1 MIGKNLQKALGLA
14 VEELKQRR
22 HEYLTLEHV
31 LYGIAS
37 EPAGRKLIERC
48 GGSAAV
54 LRQALDHFFKTYMES
69 LPEPTKDVY
78 QTLAVQRVLD
88 NALAHVKSAGR
99 DDEIGV
105 EVGDVIAAI
114 PEEEEYSWAAYC
126 LKKQGITRLA
136 VLENLS
142 TGEDG
147 ASSEEGGTESGA
159 EGGAESVK
167 DALARYTVDLT
178 ARAREGKLD
187 PLVGRETE
195 LARSIEILARRRK
208 NNPLYVGDPG
218 TGKTAI
224 AEGLALRIASGDVPP
239 EFKDTKIYSLDLG
252 AVLAG
257 ARYRG
262 DFEGRIKAV
271 VAALQKIPGAILF
284 IDEIHTIVGAGS
296 TSGGSMDASNLLK
309 PILAEGKLRCI
320 GSTTYDE
327 FRNHFEKDRALAR
340 RFQKVDIKEPSLD
353 ECVDILKGL
362 QPHYEK
368 HHNVRY
374 SASSLKAAVELSA
387 RHVQDR
393 LLPDKAIDVMDE
405 VGASVRLRPGFKPG
419 SSVSRQDVERI
430 VARMAGIPA
439 RTVSGKERDRLK
451 TLKGDLLSVLFGQ
464 DEAVDIVTR
473 AILRSRA
480 GLGRTDRPAGS
491 FLFYGP
497 TGVGKTELAKQL
509 AERLGVAFLRF
520 DMSEYM
526 EKHAVSRL
534 IGAPP
539 GYVGFDQGGLLTE
552 AVRKTPY
559 AVVLMDEIEKAHP
572 DIFNVLLQVMDYGT
586 LTDNTGRKA
595 DFKNVILILTSNA
608 GVRDM
613 EATPMGFLEAA
624 AGKEAQSAAQRGR
637 KAVEAVFSPEFRN
650 RLDALV
656 PFNALTPDMMGMIVD
671 KGIAEMGK
679 GLAEK
684 RVNLTLTP
692 AARNWLAKEGYD
704 AKLGAR
710 PLQRLLREAL
720 EDPLAGEVLFGRL
733 TKGGTVVVDEP
744 EEGGDKLTLK
754 IEEK

>member
-1 MIGKNLQKALGLA
+1 MIGKKLQKALGLA
-14 VEELKQRR
+14 VEELKRRR

-37 EPAGRKLIERC
+37 EPSGRKLIERC
-48 GGSAAV
+48 GGSAPV

-69 LPEPTKDVY
+69 LDEPTKDVY

-88 NALAHVKSAGR
+88 SALAHVKSAGR
-99 DDEIGV
+99 DEDIGV
-105 EVGDVIAAI
+105 EVGDVLAAI
-114 PEEEEYSWAAYC
+114 LEEEEYSWAAYC

-136 VLENLS
+136 VLESISHNDEEGQDES
-142 TGEDG
+142 
-147 ASSEEGGTESGA
+147 SSESGEG
-159 EGGAESVK
+159 EGGAESAK

-187 PLVGRETE
+187 PLVGREME
-195 LARSIEILARRRK
+195 LSRSIEILARRRK

-224 AEGLALRIASGDVPP
+224 AEGLALRIVSGNVPP

-271 VAALQKIPGAILF
+271 VGALQKIPGAILF

-374 SASSLKAAVELSA
+374 SSSSLRAAVELSA

-405 VGASVRLRPGFKPG
+405 AGARMRIRNMTLPKELRDLDEKLRKVRADKDRAIGEQQFERAAELRDEEEALKQEREEAEKKWEEDT
-419 SSVSRQDVERI
+419 SKTVQNVTVEDIADVVSMSTGVPVSNLTEAETEKLLRMEGVLHERI
-430 VARMAGIPA
+430 I
-439 RTVSGKERDRLK
+439 
-451 TLKGDLLSVLFGQ
+451 GQ
-464 DEAVDIVTR
+464 DEAV
-473 AILRSRA
+473 
-480 GLGRTDRPAGS
+480 
-491 FLFYGP
+491 
-497 TGVGKTELAKQL
+497 
-509 AERLGVAFLRF
+509 
-520 DMSEYM
+520 
-526 EKHAVSRL
+526 HAV
-534 IGAPP
+534 A
-539 GYVGFDQGGLLTE
+539 
-552 AVRKTPY
+552 
-559 AVVLMDEIEKAHP
+559 
-572 DIFNVLLQVMDYGT
+572 
-586 LTDNTGRKA
+586 
-595 DFKNVILILTSNA
+595 
-608 GVRDM
+608 
-613 EATPMGFLEAA
+613 
-624 AGKEAQSAAQRGR
+624 
-637 KAVEAVFSPEFRN
+637 
-650 RLDALV
+650 
-656 PFNALTPDMMGMIVD
+656 
-671 KGIAEMGK
+671 
-679 GLAEK
+679 
-684 RVNLTLTP
+684 
-692 AARNWLAKEGYD
+692 
-704 AKLGAR
+704 AKLGSSR
-710 PLQRLLREAL
+710 AL
-720 EDPLAGEVLFGRL
+720 V
-733 TKGGTVVVDEP
+733 KGSFCSVWHSP
-744 EEGGDKLTLK
+744 APSSP
-754 IEEK
+754 